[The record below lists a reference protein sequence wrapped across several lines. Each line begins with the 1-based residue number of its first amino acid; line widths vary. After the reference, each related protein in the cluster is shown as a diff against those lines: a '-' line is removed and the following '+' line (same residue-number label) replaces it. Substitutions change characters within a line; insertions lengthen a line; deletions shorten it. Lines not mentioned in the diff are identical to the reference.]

1 MCTITFWPRES
12 GYALAMNRD
21 EMRARVRGIGPRV
34 RRVAGRSVVFPSEPG
49 GGSWFALNDT
59 GATLALVNW
68 YAVTRRVTDCV
79 VSRGDVVEAAKM
91 AAGLGEAEAAL
102 RQLPLGQ
109 MNPFRLVGVFP
120 QTEEVVEWRWDLKKL
135 RRFKHRWRAQ
145 QWISSGYDEP
155 GAQRARHRVFQQLRK
170 LGNAGSLDWLR
181 ALHRSHLPERGP
193 YSTCM
198 HRPDAATVSYS
209 EVVVQRSKSTLRHQE
224 GAPCLNGRLVAKEL
238 RRRGP
243 VRRSSA

>member
-1 MCTITFWPRES
+1 
-12 GYALAMNRD
+12 
-21 EMRARVRGIGPRV
+21 
-34 RRVAGRSVVFPSEPG
+34 
-49 GGSWFALNDT
+49 
-59 GATLALVNW
+59 
-68 YAVTRRVTDCV
+68 
-79 VSRGDVVEAAKM
+79 M

-198 HRPDAATVSYS
+198 HRPDAATVSYAD
-209 EVVVQRSKSTLRHQE
+209 HF
-224 GAPCLNGRLVAKEL
+224 
-238 RRRGP
+238 
-243 VRRSSA
+243 RSSFLHIMSKASPRVTGRASGRVAVRVWPESIPANSWAETVPASGS